1 VTILEAIQKSTEYL
15 ARKGVESARLHSELL
30 LGHVLKTPRLKLYL
44 DFARALTEGET
55 AALRE
60 LVQRRGA
67 REPLQH
73 ILGST
78 SFCGLEI
85 RVNRDVLV
93 PRPETELLAEEG
105 WKFLNAQGCEGTFVD
120 VGAGSGCI
128 SIAVCH
134 FASQAR
140 GVGLDLSKS
149 ALTMAAENAA
159 QQGVAERL
167 KLVESDLFGS
177 LDPTMRFDLIISNLP
192 YIPTCEIVTLQ
203 EEVQKHDPHLALDGG
218 ADGLDLYR
226 RLAKEGL
233 QHLEASGKLMVEF
246 GDGQEGDLNQIFAA
260 EGWEVE
266 AVMKDY
272 SDRPRIL
279 KASRASGA

>member
-1 VTILEAIQKSTEYL
+1 MTILEAIQKSTEYL
-15 ARKGVESARLHSELL
+15 ARKGVDSARLHSELL

-105 WKFLNAQGCEGTFVD
+105 WKFLNAQGREGTFVD

-149 ALTMAAENAA
+149 ALAMAAENAA

-177 LDPTMRFDLIISNLP
+177 LDSTMRFDLIISNLP

-218 ADGLDLYR
+218 ADGLNLYR

-233 QHLEASGKLMVEF
+233 QHLEAGGKLMVEF
-246 GDGQEGDLNQIFAA
+246 GDGQEGDLNRIFAA

-272 SDRPRIL
+272 TDRPRIL